1 MLNVGIAG
9 FGFMGRTHYRYWKAL
24 EGIEVVAVC
33 DANPNVM
40 QGAKETGGNIEQ
52 CPDVIDL
59 ENEIGKTVIGQ
70 I

>member
-40 QGAKETGGNIEQ
+40 QGAK
-52 CPDVIDL
+52 
-59 ENEIGKTVIGQ
+59 
-70 I
+70 